1 MREVPGVDLRRE
13 CVQRDPRY
21 GARGTVSTCGKFL
34 DCSTGARIRKELAE
48 GCRRVDRSGVGN
60 MCSVR
65 YAVGAVWCLGLRAF
79 CDHVFK
85 HKTKFM
91 IPSPASRPVDVF
103 VLAVKAHPA
112 FHCCKRPGHNTRWL
126 SHSRGFANFLARV
139 SGAEKGSQ
147 IECAVG
153 ERCVSTL
160 ADHGGAESGESLS
173 PRLLSAVCFRAG
185 FTVGASPAAG
195 ILAGRTSA
203 HSSSNIRR
211 IMLKLQGTIVC
222 GRCQVHIVRL
232 KSDGT
237 EVGGGGNTDGQDLER
252 RQRPRLDW
260 RTIDVDVG
268 GTSFRTTEMTLRQV
282 FFCFLDF
289 AKAVITFL
297 LF

>member
-13 CVQRDPRY
+13 CVQQDPVTEP
-21 GARGTVSTCGKFL
+21 GVWCLMDCSTGTAPLGRTRVTEPKIL
-34 DCSTGARIRKELAE
+34 DCSTGARIREELAE
-48 GCRRVDRSGVGN
+48 GWRRVDRSGVGN

-91 IPSPASRPVDVF
+91 IPSPAPRPLDVF

-222 GRCQVHIVRL
+222 GRRQAHIVRL

-237 EVGGGGNTDGQDLER
+237 EVGGGGNTDGQDLE
-252 RQRPRLDW
+252 
-260 RTIDVDVG
+260 
-268 GTSFRTTEMTLRQV
+268 
-282 FFCFLDF
+282 
-289 AKAVITFL
+289 
-297 LF
+297 